1 MGVCWATLLFFI
13 GMIIYMSVKTSMT
26 NKKGREQ
33 AESLPNESKLL
44 SIYDYNNLGNQIE
57 MHSLGAKIAFVNS
70 SSYSPDSAILTNR
83 ALCFKGSGTRFYVTP
98 PSLNGEI
105 KFDIEK
111 NTATYTTTK
120 NKSTVGRAI
129 VGGALAGGVGAVVGA
144 ASSLSG
150 DGKKT
155 VSRTYNTGDY
165 HLKIKLKDIAW
176 IEPTTLYVNNE
187 IINKIGS
194 IFSDGEKT
202 TSSPYTKYD
211 ISGIDM
217 FQKNRIIE
225 YTQKAINTR

>member
-1 MGVCWATLLFFI
+1 
-13 GMIIYMSVKTSMT
+13 MSVKTSMT

-44 SIYDYNNLGNQIE
+44 SIHDYNNLGNQIE
-57 MHSLGAKIAFVNS
+57 MLSLGAKIAFVNS
-70 SSYSPDSAILTNR
+70 SSYSSDSAILTNR

-111 NTATYTTTK
+111 NTATYATTK
-120 NKSTVGRAI
+120 NKSTVGRAV
-129 VGGALAGGVGAVVGA
+129 VGGALAGGVRAVVGA

>member
-70 SSYSPDSAILTNR
+70 SSYSSDSAILTNR

-111 NTATYTTTK
+111 NTATNTTTK

-176 IEPTTLYVNNE
+176 IEPTTLY
-187 IINKIGS
+187 
-194 IFSDGEKT
+194 
-202 TSSPYTKYD
+202 
-211 ISGIDM
+211 
-217 FQKNRIIE
+217 
-225 YTQKAINTR
+225 